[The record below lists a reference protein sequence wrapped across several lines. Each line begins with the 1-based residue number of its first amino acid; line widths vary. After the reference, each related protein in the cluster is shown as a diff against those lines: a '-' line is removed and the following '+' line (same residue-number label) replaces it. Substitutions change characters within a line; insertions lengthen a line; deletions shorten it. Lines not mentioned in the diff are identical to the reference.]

1 MTTVRTPDER
11 AAMKAR
17 AMEMRANG
25 CTAQEISD
33 EIGAPTSTIARWAA
47 EGGFRVRD
55 MAAAGTL
62 SRPRAGP
69 APSRIA
75 QAVWPKREEDGT
87 EADGGPETGAETG
100 SGTGPGGMPPGVMAF
115 DNSTAQAR
123 AENAGVRHDIARA
136 VALLDPAEREAA
148 EARLDAA
155 EAEAAKEA
163 EAEEAGHV
171 EAGFPRREGRPDPE
185 AAAAEAL
192 EAAYG
197 WAKAGDAKRAEGMIR
212 VARGFLSLA
221 GALASPLDGLASGEA
236 DALVKLD
243 RMLRR
248 LGEQELNGARARIA
262 AAKAE
267 GRRADEEDTLTIK
280 LAAAR
285 AGKGLAW

>member
-1 MTTVRTPDER
+1 MTTVRTPEER

-75 QAVWPKREEDGT
+75 DAVWPRRDESGA
-87 EADGGPETGAETG
+87 EADAAGQEP
-100 SGTGPGGMPPGVMAF
+100 GPGGMPAGVMRF
-115 DNSTAQAR
+115 DNATAQAR

-136 VALLDPAEREAA
+136 VARLDPAEREAA

-243 RMLRR
+243 RIMRR

>member
-1 MTTVRTPDER
+1 MTTVRTPETR

-17 AMEMRANG
+17 AMEMRADG

-69 APSRIA
+69 ATSRIA
-75 QAVWPKREEDGT
+75 QAVWPKRDDDA
-87 EADGGPETGAETG
+87 ADAGPETGPE
-100 SGTGPGGMPPGVMAF
+100 TGPGGMPPGVMAF

-155 EAEAAKEA
+155 EAEAEKEA

-248 LGEQELNGARARIA
+248 LGEQELAGARARIA

-267 GRRADEEDTLTIK
+267 GRRADEEDTLTVR